1 MILETLVLAFD
12 FVITH
17 QQNAALLEAD
27 IRAPCVAELPDD
39 LIAFCLPLRPV
50 IRNRLP
56 RRSLKRFDHLAS
68 IELCSFGMSWIFC
81 DTDERARGDPPS
93 GDHGGEG

>member
-56 RRSLKRFDHLAS
+56 
-68 IELCSFGMSWIFC
+68 
-81 DTDERARGDPPS
+81 
-93 GDHGGEG
+93 